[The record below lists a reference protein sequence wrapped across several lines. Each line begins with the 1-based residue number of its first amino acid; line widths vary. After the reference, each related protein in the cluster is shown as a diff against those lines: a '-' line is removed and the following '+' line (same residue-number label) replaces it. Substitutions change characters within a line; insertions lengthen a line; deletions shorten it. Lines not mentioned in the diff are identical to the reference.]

1 MNDKLSHET
10 PVRDDLNAYIATFD
24 EQERQELA
32 QAGAAL
38 DLAVLLHEVR
48 AARGL
53 TQKDAAERAGLQQQ
67 AVSRWERAHTNVQ
80 LGTLQRY
87 LDALG
92 YTLDLVIRDKE
103 TGEVVSTAPSVAAS
117 SAAVTSV
124 PEPNRDVAAS

>member
-1 MNDKLSHET
+1 MSDKLSHEA
-10 PVRDDLNAYIATFD
+10 PMRDDLDAYIATLD

-32 QAGAAL
+32 QSEAAL
-38 DLAVLLHEVR
+38 DLAILLHEVR

-67 AVSRWERAHTNVQ
+67 AVSRWERAHTGVQ
-80 LGTLQRY
+80 LGTLRRY

-103 TGEVVSTAPSVAAS
+103 TGEVINTAPSVAAS
-117 SAAVTSV
+117 SAAATSL
-124 PEPNRDVAAS
+124 PEPSREVAAS

>member
-1 MNDKLSHET
+1 MSNKLSHEA
-10 PVRDDLNAYIATFD
+10 PKHDDLDTYIATLD
-24 EQERQELA
+24 EQERQDLA
-32 QAGAAL
+32 QAEAAL

-67 AVSRWERAHTNVQ
+67 AISRWERAHTSVQ
-80 LGTLQRY
+80 LGTLRRY

-103 TGEVVSTAPSVAAS
+103 TGEAISTAPTELEAPLA
-117 SAAVTSV
+117 
-124 PEPNRDVAAS
+124 R